1 MPLTK
6 QMDILVGLRV
16 QNFKVIRF
24 IRVTFSKNAALNC
37 IMFKSILTLVNI
49 SKSKLRSLIIKR
61 YFQVI
66 EFSIIVLYMYKNL
79 IVVIKTRNVTSAIN
93 IVQVTFYFYTI
104 YAFSYV
110 NIKSTAFLG
119 SLKIKIEFTE
129 IISLSIRKNE
139 QIIIVYPGF

>member
-6 QMDILVGLRV
+6 QMDILIGLRV

-24 IRVTFSKNAALNC
+24 IRIPFSKNAALNC

-79 IVVIKTRNVTSAIN
+79 IVVIKTRNVTSAVN

-129 IISLSIRKNE
+129 IVSLSIRKNE
-139 QIIIVYPGF
+139 